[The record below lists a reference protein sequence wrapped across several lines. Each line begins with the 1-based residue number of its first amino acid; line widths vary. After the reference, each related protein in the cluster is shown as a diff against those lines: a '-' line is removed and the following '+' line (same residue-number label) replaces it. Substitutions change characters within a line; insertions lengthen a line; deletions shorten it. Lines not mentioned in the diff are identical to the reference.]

1 MPQEITAILNALQ
14 PVWTVILN
22 WWWLALPIV
31 LHRPFLFLWRW
42 WRVEVWLAE
51 QRSVVLEIK
60 IPKDVLKPLRAMDS
74 VFSGLWGS
82 IYDPPDWWE
91 TWVEGKIQLSYA
103 LEIVSMAGEPHFY
116 IRCPQGIRKTVE
128 ANIYA
133 QYPDVELTQVDDYT
147 KYVPQDIPNKNW
159 EMWGCDYE
167 LFMDDIYP
175 IKTYSMFFEE
185 KPEIA
190 KEEKRLDPLSS
201 LLEGMG
207 KLGQGEQLWIQ
218 YLITPAINDAAGS
231 HYFDRGKALVN
242 KLVRRPEAPKMR
254 PIAMDII
261 DIFVTGQP
269 PSAEKKKEEVIPPEM
284 KLTPG
289 ERTIVSAIEEKI
301 AKRCYTVGLRFIYI
315 AKREVYSGP
324 AKTIPLSFFQ
334 QFSTTNLNA
343 MKPWPRTM
351 TKIKKHWFLPLNYLI
366 PRRVY
371 VRKRNLFK
379 KYVRRFNALF
389 PLTGGTFI
397 LNTEEIATL
406 FHFPGQSVASAPLME
421 RVESKKGEAPTG
433 LPVEE

>member
-1 MPQEITAILNALQ
+1 MEL
-14 PVWTVILN
+14 
-22 WWWLALPIV
+22 
-31 LHRPFLFLWRW
+31 
-42 WRVEVWLAE
+42 WLAE
-51 QRSVVLEIK
+51 QKYVLLELK
-60 IPKDVLKPLRAMDS
+60 IPKDVLQPLKAMDQ

-91 TWVEGKIQLSYA
+91 TWIEGKIQHAYG
-103 LEIVSMAGEPHFY
+103 LEIVCINGEPHFF
-116 IRCPQGIRKTVE
+116 IKCPQGIRKTVE

-133 QYPDVELTQVDDYT
+133 QYPNVEISQHDDYT

-159 EMWGCDYE
+159 EMWGCDYT
-167 LFMDDIYP
+167 LLSNDVYP
-175 IKTYSMFFEE
+175 IKTYASFFEE
-185 KPEIA
+185 KPDA
-190 KEEKRLDPLSS
+190 PMEEKRLDPLSS

-207 KLGQGEQLWIQ
+207 KLGQGENLWVQ
-218 YLITPAINDAAGS
+218 FLATPAINDDAGT
-231 HYFDRGKALVN
+231 HYFDRGKALVD
-242 KLVRRPEAPKMR
+242 KLVKRPEKPMAK
-254 PIAMDII
+254 PIIF
-261 DIFVTGQP
+261 DIFDIFATGKP
-269 PSAEKKKEEVIPPEM
+269 PSTEQRKEEIIPPEM

-301 AKRCYTVGLRFIYI
+301 AKRCYSVGVRFIYL

-343 MKPWPRTM
+343 MVPNAKIGTM
-351 TKIKKHWFLPLNYLI
+351 TKVKKHWFVPWNYLI

-389 PLTGGTFI
+389 PDPGGNFI
-397 LNTEEIATL
+397 LSTEELATL
-406 FHFPGQSVASAPLME
+406 FHFPGQSVTSAPFME
-421 RVESKKGEAPTG
+421 RVESKKGEAPSG